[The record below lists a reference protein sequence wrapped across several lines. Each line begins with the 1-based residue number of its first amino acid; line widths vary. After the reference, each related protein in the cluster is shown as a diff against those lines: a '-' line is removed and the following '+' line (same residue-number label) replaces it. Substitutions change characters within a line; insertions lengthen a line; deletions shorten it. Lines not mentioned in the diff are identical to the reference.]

1 MADRT
6 VMLRIGA
13 NISGLQSQ
21 LKAAQASV
29 QDFSKK
35 SASYIERNGASIDGL
50 ANSVGVVGVGL
61 TALATTAVT
70 RFAQFDK
77 AMSAV
82 AATGDD
88 ARGSLDALRKAAVDA
103 GADTAFSAAE
113 AAGAI
118 EQLAKA
124 GVSSADILGGGL
136 SGALNLAAAGEIE
149 VAQAAE
155 IAASAM
161 TQFNLKGTDVGH
173 VADLLAAGAGKA
185 QGGVLDMGQ
194 ALNQS
199 GLIAA
204 QVGLS
209 IEETTGALSAMASAG
224 LTGSDAGTSLKTS
237 LIALSSPSATAAKEM
252 ERLGISAYDANGN
265 FVGME
270 ALAGNLRTQLSGLTD
285 EQRNSALA
293 TIFGS
298 DALRT
303 ANVLYS
309 EGAAGIAKW
318 TAAVDDQGYAA
329 ETAAAQ
335 TNNLIGDVERLGG
348 SLDAVLI
355 QSGSGSNDFL
365 RGAVQSAEEFVDA
378 IGRVP
383 GPVLAVTSLIAGGGG
398 LALLGV
404 AGLSKLAVATIQTRT
419 EMVEL
424 GLISEKTAG
433 KVSKI
438 GKAAGVLGAV
448 AAAGGAAVLA
458 MDALTDSSDKAATGV
473 EQTISALRGVGGSDI
488 NTLFAGLGGDVDSLA
503 EGLDLLSGPS
513 LEKFGS
519 VLNTIFAGGQLQD
532 QVKDTAAQFEN
543 IGQALAGMV
552 AAGDAEAAAEQF
564 DQIAAAAEAQGI
576 SVEEV
581 NRLMPAYAEALAAA
595 KNAQAE
601 TTETTG
607 SAAEATAEYTDAI
620 QENIDAQ
627 REAAGVVLS
636 LRDAQSAA
644 EAAYDDAAAAIDEN
658 GKTLDVT
665 TEKGRANRSALDG
678 LAESGWELVDSMRA
692 NGASQT
698 DLQNTMSTTRARFIE
713 TARAAGATKAEARA
727 LADQLLLHPKNVHTD
742 ITADGGQARNEGKK
756 TKDYLNSLSAAIQ
769 VAADTGSAYAQANAI
784 QNYINGLNATITVR
798 ERHVSS
804 GLPGSRAGGIT
815 RAAGGPIPMIPG
827 AVPGKDSVPVLAM
840 PDEHMLTTA
849 DVRAMG
855 GHAGVYA
862 FRAALHGGM
871 QHMAKGG
878 AVGSAQDAVN
888 YWWGEVSDARDSLR
902 SARRRRSERAEQQAE
917 ARLDRAQEKLDV
929 AQERRDRLREEAA
942 DLSMSLRRGDI
953 RDSVTGGLSGA
964 YSSVDELR
972 GMAASGDLGGS
983 QSRRLRMVANV
994 AERQLESLYSAAER
1008 AEKKVAD
1015 TKDRLD
1021 ELLQVQAGVRSSI
1034 VGGFGLD
1041 DVVGSFDEKTGKR
1054 VASGSALAA
1063 AAAAYAGK
1071 ARTFA
1076 GLLGQ
1081 LGAKGG
1087 SAAIVQEVAGY
1098 GVEAGT
1104 PLAQSLLADLGS
1116 LRSLSASYADI
1127 ATYGGWAGANVARAV
1142 GGGRGIGE
1150 SMRDVQVAESQANAI
1165 DKRIGS
1171 WAKTIGAEMAKALG
1185 VKARAAGGS
1194 MLPGG
1199 AYITGE
1205 FGRELVLPQSPQYVL
1220 TADATRRLATASS
1233 GGGYGG
1239 GSSTTYNDNS
1249 LSVTTNKT
1257 VTPRDLLRADQHRRL
1272 LRGRP

>member
-1 MADRT
+1 VADRT

-35 SASYIERNGASIDGL
+35 SVSYIEKNGATIDSL
-50 ANSVGVVGVGL
+50 STSVGTVGAGL
-61 TALATTAVT
+61 TALAATAVT

-103 GADTAFSAAE
+103 GADTAFSAQE

-136 SGALNLAAAGEIE
+136 SGALSLAAAGEIE
-149 VAQAAE
+149 VADAAE

-161 TQFNLKGTDVGH
+161 TQFGLAGTDVGH

-224 LTGSDAGTSLKTS
+224 LVGSDAGTSLKTS
-237 LIALSSPSATAAKEM
+237 LIALSSPSAVAAKEM
-252 ERLGISAYDANGN
+252 ERLGISAYDAQGN
-265 FVGME
+265 FIGME
-270 ALAGNLRTQLSGLTD
+270 ALAGQLQTQLGGLTD

-293 TIFGS
+293 TIFGT

-303 ANVLYS
+303 ANVLYK
-309 EGAAGIAKW
+309 EGAAGIAEW

-433 KVSKI
+433 KVGKI

-601 TTETTG
+601 TTESTG
-607 SAAEATAEYTDAI
+607 GATEATAEYTDAI

-678 LAESGWELVDSMRA
+678 IAESGWELVDSMRA

-698 DLQNTMSTTRARFIE
+698 DLQNTMSTTRERFIE

-784 QNYINGLNATITVR
+784 QRYINGLNATITVR

-804 GLPGSRAGGIT
+804 GLPGSRSGGIT
-815 RAAGGPIPMIPG
+815 RAGGGPIPMVQG
-827 AVPGKDSVPVLAM
+827 AVAGKDSVPVLAT
-840 PDEHMLTTA
+840 PDEHMLSVA
-849 DVRAMG
+849 DVKAAG
-855 GHAGVYA
+855 GHAAVYA
-862 FRAALHGGM
+862 WRASLHGGV
-871 QHMAKGG
+871 QHLATGG
-878 AVGSAQDAVN
+878 AVGEATRSV
-888 YWWGEVSDARDSLR
+888 DSLSRRLR
-902 SARRRRSERAEQQAE
+902 SARRTHASDATIDRLEQQLDDARS
-917 ARLDRAQEKLDV
+917 RLDR
-929 AQERRDRLREEAA
+929 LRSEAVT
-942 DLSMSLRRGDI
+942 LSRALRRGEVD
-953 RDSVTGGLSGA
+953 VTGGLSSA
-964 YSSVDELR
+964 YGVTDDLR
-972 GMAASGDLGGS
+972 SLAASGDLGR
-983 QSRRLRMVANV
+983 SRSRSVLTRAG
-994 AERQLESLYSAAER
+994 QGESALKGLYSQA
-1008 AEKKVAD
+1008 
-1015 TKDRLD
+1015 DRLEKRLAD
-1021 ELLQVQAGVRSSI
+1021 ARDRHEELIQVSRGVRTSI
-1034 VGGFGLD
+1034 TGAFSLSDIRGE
-1041 DVVGSFDEKTGKR
+1041 FDPATGKR
-1054 VASGSALAA
+1054 VVSASAA
-1063 AAAAYAGK
+1063 ATAAKAYAGK
-1071 ARTFA
+1071 AKQFA
-1076 GLLGQ
+1076 GVLDQ
-1081 LGAKGG
+1081 LGKHSG

-1098 GVEAGT
+1098 GVEAGL
-1104 PLAQSLLADLGS
+1104 PLAQSLLSDLPS
-1116 LRSLSASYADI
+1116 LRSLASAYNDI
-1127 ATYGGWAGANVARAV
+1127 DQYGNLVGRAVARAV
-1142 GGGRGIGE
+1142 GGGEG
-1150 SMRDVQVAESQANAI
+1150 VAEARQAALQASAQAAAI
-1165 DKRIGS
+1165 DKNI
-1171 WAKTIGAEMAKALG
+1171 AKWGKMLGREMAGALG
-1185 VKARAAGGS
+1185 IKARAAGGS
-1194 MLPGG
+1194 YNAGDLVL
-1199 AYITGE
+1199 TGE
-1205 FGRELVLPQSPQYVL
+1205 RGPELEFKTRPGYVL
-1220 TADATRRLATASS
+1220 TAEATRRLATSS
-1233 GGGYGG
+1233 GT
-1239 GSSTTYNDNS
+1239 SSATSGAPTTYNDNS
-1249 LSVTTNKT
+1249 LSVTTT
-1257 VTPRDLLRADQHRRL
+1257 QQVSERTLLRFDRHRQL
-1272 LRGRP
+1272 LKGRNS